1 MEQMNHNVVIKL
13 KINYFM
19 LTFTG
24 IFRGEIGNFN
34 LPVVNVKKQIS
45 PRNTAEFHRENRIF
59 AAKKL
64 TD

>member
-1 MEQMNHNVVIKL
+1 M
-13 KINYFM
+13 
-19 LTFTG
+19 
-24 IFRGEIGNFN
+24 FRGEIGNFI

>member
-1 MEQMNHNVVIKL
+1 M
-13 KINYFM
+13 
-19 LTFTG
+19 
-24 IFRGEIGNFN
+24 FRGEIGNVN

-64 TD
+64 ID

>member
-1 MEQMNHNVVIKL
+1 M
-13 KINYFM
+13 
-19 LTFTG
+19 
-24 IFRGEIGNFN
+24 FRGEKGNFN

-45 PRNTAEFHRENRIF
+45 PPKFHRENRIF